1 MLGSR
6 KQLRRLAAY
15 MLVVLVF
22 TLGSGVVNAC
32 LVDPGLQHA
41 APVATGHGHDAAQA
55 GAHEHAAGVAGHTP
69 QTSPGAT
76 AACAKFCA
84 DESACA
90 PTKVQRADPVDAICL
105 ALIPMLAPAFPA
117 VAEPGS
123 VLRADRAMLR
133 AKVPIPIAFLRLRL

>member
-1 MLGSR
+1 MFGSR

-32 LVDPGLQHA
+32 LVEPGLQHA

-69 QTSPGAT
+69 QTSPGA
-76 AACAKFCA
+76 AACARFCA
-84 DESACA
+84 DESAGA
-90 PTKVQRADPVDAICL
+90 PTKVQRAEPVDAICL
-105 ALIPMLAPAFPA
+105 ALIPMLAPVFPA

-123 VLRADRAMLR
+123 VLRADRTMLR
-133 AKVPIPIAFLRLRL
+133 AKVPIPIAFLRLTL